1 MSHSNDKK
9 VYILG
14 NKYKPVDLSQYT
26 HIRVYH
32 ACRPTNID
40 EYLKNGIHDFT
51 RQEAYDIAMSRL
63 KQCGID
69 EQTIK
74 EVFNEHWDNSIHHFD
89 KICACIS
96 KDQLLNEAGHYLVY
110 GSEFINGI
118 AAQLFCQD
126 ELKQIGVPTIFVCD
140 VEISKIPLDVLEL
153 IEDGKFFNGAWD
165 GGIYLRGNIEADE
178 IVDYIQPKKM
188 FDPIQW
194 RNYTYNGKG
203 I

>member
-1 MSHSNDKK
+1 MSNTKDKK
-9 VYILG
+9 VYMLP
-14 NKYKPVDLSQYT
+14 NKFKPVDLSQYT

-40 EYLKNGIHDFT
+40 EYLQNGIHDFT
-51 RQEAYDIAMSRL
+51 RQEAYDITMSRL
-63 KQCGID
+63 TQCGID
-69 EQTIK
+69 EQTIT

-96 KDQLLNEAGHYLVY
+96 KDELLNKAGHYLVY
-110 GSEFINGI
+110 GSEFINAM

-126 ELKQIGVPTIFVCD
+126 KLKQIGVPTIFVCD
-140 VEISKIPLDVLEL
+140 VEISKFSLDILEV
-153 IEDGKFFNGAWD
+153 IENGSFYNGRWD
-165 GGIYLRGNIEADE
+165 GGIFLRGNIEADE

-194 RNYTYNGKG
+194 RTY
-203 I
+203 IV